1 MNTTKRNNMIT
12 IEYCKDGTPISDF
25 EMDEFVHDIKRLIE
39 NNVTKTLKISNEL
52 VIRYIQF
59 EILKNEIDYRNVVLK
74 FGDNI
79 IEIDEDGLIK
89 KLPVNLLN
97 VYVDICTKIINCR
110 IDKKN

>member
-1 MNTTKRNNMIT
+1 MIT

-25 EMDEFVHDIKRLIE
+25 EMDEFVNDIKKLIE

-59 EILKNEIDYRNVVLK
+59 EILKNEIDYRNIVLK
-74 FGDNI
+74 FEGKI
-79 IEIDEDGLIK
+79 IEFDEDGIMK
-89 KLPVNLLN
+89 DYPVNLLT

-110 IDKKN
+110 IEKKQ